1 MLKEFALE
9 IQYRIDDTYPKVLRE
24 YWGVDVV
31 SNFYNWFLKSQEKAQ
46 QVGVKYITLS
56 FNIEDESEILDCA
69 SVLEQIEKEA
79 KIKLIIKGTANKNL
93 DAKLLPELIKV
104 LKKPQVIAPIQDD
117 NDEAI
122 VASIL
127 DSGIEH
133 KAILRTPIDINL
145 TKELNILSMDRGLKQ
160 ENIIIDPD
168 TGCIGYG
175 IDYGYSIIER
185 IKEAVRA
192 GDKTLDTPIIVFS
205 GYESYKA
212 KEAKSSDFSTS
223 WGDNLTRSLAWE
235 ISTTTALLLAGADIA
250 VSCHPEVPKK
260 LMELFGGTL

>member
-9 IQYRIDDTYPKVLRE
+9 IQYKVDDTYPNVLRD
-24 YWGVDVV
+24 YWGNDIV
-31 SNFYNWFLKSQEKAQ
+31 SNFYSWFLKAQ
-46 QVGVKYITLS
+46 DVAQNIGVKYIALG
-56 FNIEDESEILDCA
+56 FNIEDEAEIEDCA
-69 SVLEQIEKEA
+69 KVLSKIEKVAE
-79 KIKLIIKGTANKNL
+79 IQLIIKGTANKNL
-93 DAKLLPELIKV
+93 DSALLPALISV
-104 LKKPQVIAPIQDD
+104 LEKPQIIAPVQDD
-117 NDEAI
+117 NDEVIVEAI
-122 VASIL
+122 LAS
-127 DSGIEH
+127 GVNH

-145 TKELNILSMDRGLKQ
+145 TKELNILSMDRGLKK

-185 IKEAVRA
+185 IKQAVLA
-192 GDKTLDTPIIVFS
+192 GDETLNTPIVVFS

-212 KEAKSSDFSTS
+212 KEAKSTDFSSS

-250 VSCHPEVPKK
+250 VSCHPDVPKK
-260 LMELFGGTL
+260 LMELFGGSN